1 MRCVFSQVRGGF
13 AMTLALVLRPGRQ
26 SHRPHRRRTVRV
38 RSPSSQVEPEEQH
51 TMANTT
57 QSHQNYQYS
66 DLGAHAAPQSAQT
79 DRSPQAFNQNVMQFL
94 KNRPG
99 AALLGAMAAGFLV
112 GRIFA
117 HKDK

>member
-1 MRCVFSQVRGGF
+1 MRFVFSQARGGF
-13 AMTLALVLRPGRQ
+13 AMALALLEPVRPA
-26 SHRPHRRRTVRV
+26 PHRRRTVRV

-57 QSHQNYQYS
+57 QTHQNYQYS
-66 DLGAHAAPQSAQT
+66 DPDLGAHAAPQSAQT